1 MADEKKVLIDVEIK
15 IADAVNNLANLKA
28 QIADL
33 KANQK
38 ALGVVTDE
46 NRAQYEATAIEIKQ
60 LTAQYQVEQKE
71 VLNAVK
77 ADKAKVGSMEQLKSQ
92 QNYNTSQIEN
102 RFKNDDKVNEK
113 LDFII
118 TKIAGLEAT
127 MTYKEDKKGIGF
139 SYGGNSNGNSCK

>member
-1 MADEKKVLIDVEIK
+1 MTKSNYLFPIPKVTFYSGLGIILSALIGFCW
-15 IADAVNNLANLKA
+15 NT
-28 QIADL
+28 QM
-33 KANQK
+33 
-38 ALGVVTDE
+38 
-46 NRAQYEATAIEIKQ
+46 Q
-60 LTAQYQVEQKE
+60 L
-71 VLNAVK
+71 
-77 ADKAKVGSMEQLKSQ
+77 EQLKTQ

-139 SYGGNSNGNSCK
+139 SFGGNSNGNSCK